1 MFESK
6 TIIAQN
12 NDVITWLFILI
23 GVLLFALNTFNH
35 ERLKVTSVSFL
46 LEKYTN
52 LFYSSDK
59 NKFLFTRLDVL
70 IFFTI
75 NILTALIFIDSIFPQ
90 NHSLL
95 TISAVLSLFLAFD
108 YIIKYGLSTLF
119 NYKEEQDYATYLK
132 MIYMNNISLWL
143 LPFLLFYAYSPIF
156 KDFFKWSSI
165 VLLLI
170 LFTLRYIFVISK
182 YKKYIKQ
189 HLSYFILYICTL
201 EIAPILLFAKWIAK
215 M

>member
-35 ERLKVTSVSFL
+35 ERLKVTTVSFL

-59 NKFLFTRLDVL
+59 NKFIFTRLDVL

-75 NILTALIFIDSIFPQ
+75 NILTALIFISSIFPQ

-95 TISAVLSLFLAFD
+95 TISAVLSLFLVFD
-108 YIIKYGLSTLF
+108 YCIKYGVSILF

-132 MIYMNNISLWL
+132 MIYANNISLWL
-143 LPFLLFYAYSPIF
+143 LPFLLFYAYSPIL

-170 LFTLRYIFVISK
+170 LFTLRYIFILSK
-182 YKKYIKQ
+182 YKNFIKQ
-189 HLSYFILYICTL
+189 HLFYFILYICTL
-201 EIAPILLFAKWIAK
+201 EIAPLLLFAKWIAK